1 MYRQGL
7 GDCFLVTFDVGRDE
21 RHMLI
26 DCGTLGAPTT
36 KVKLADVVA
45 DIRAVTG
52 DHLHVLVA
60 THEHLDHVSGFR
72 SLRDEFGHMTVDH
85 VWLAWTE
92 NPGDP
97 LAKKIVKAKNDLG
110 MALTET
116 ARALTSTHASAAA
129 KREGEAVASLLGFFD
144 PDALGASKFAPTV
157 DEAMDFVRTGTGAQ
171 TRRTSSGRVV
181 A

>member
-1 MYRQGL
+1 MAKKPRRRRADPAVRIRMYRQGL

-26 DCGTLGAPTT
+26 DCGTLGAQTT
-36 KVKLADVVA
+36 KVKLAEVVT

-92 NPGDP
+92 NRG
-97 LAKKIVKAKNDLG
+97 
-110 MALTET
+110 
-116 ARALTSTHASAAA
+116 
-129 KREGEAVASLLGFFD
+129 
-144 PDALGASKFAPTV
+144 
-157 DEAMDFVRTGTGAQ
+157 
-171 TRRTSSGRVV
+171 RRRRQEDRQVQG
-181 A
+181 